1 MQVYGL
7 LAPRASVPYHQA
19 MVRDRKSPYAPSAP
33 EGGDG
38 SYARP
43 PGKFALTDALGSAGR
58 SNVAPKR
65 TKAAAGAGDKPET
78 TEVPD
83 DAALATEA
91 KEAAPAPAVQKPAV
105 QKLPRLDLGR
115 RGKP

>member
-1 MQVYGL
+1 MT
-7 LAPRASVPYHQA
+7 
-19 MVRDRKSPYAPSAP
+19 RDRKSPYAPSAP
-33 EGGDG
+33 DGADG

-43 PGKFALTDALGSAGR
+43 PGKFTLTDALGSAGR
-58 SNVAPKR
+58 SNVAPKPK
-65 TKAAAGAGDKPET
+65 KAAAGADDKPET

-91 KEAAPAPAVQKPAV
+91 KEAAPALQAAVQKPVA

-115 RGKP
+115 RGGKP